1 MTLVFDPSSL
11 TIAEAIVVPLIT
23 LTMLIIGIF
32 SIRHSRSFK
41 KKVREGI
48 LLETTGEIV
57 DLNDHGDTSSPIIEF
72 VAQNGKKYRHV
83 SSISSSPAPKI
94 GSIRTV
100 YYDPSDPTKSYSG
113 SDKFYLVFGLF
124 FFVIGVVI
132 AFSFLSTHIKIG
144 GMMSV

>member
-1 MTLVFDPSSL
+1 MTLVFDTSTL
-11 TIAEAIVVPLIT
+11 TTPELIIVPLVT
-23 LTMLIIGIF
+23 LVVLAIGIF
-32 SIRHSRSFK
+32 SIRYSRSFK
-41 KKVREGI
+41 KKVRDGI
-48 LLETTGEIV
+48 LLEATGEII

-113 SDKFYLVFGLF
+113 GDKFYLVFGLF
-124 FFVIGVVI
+124 FLVIGVVL
-132 AFSFLSTHIKIG
+132 AFSFLSAHIRIE
-144 GMMSV
+144 GMM

>member
-1 MTLVFDPSSL
+1 MTLVLDTSTLTTPELIIVPLVTLVVL
-11 TIAEAIVVPLIT
+11 TIG
-23 LTMLIIGIF
+23 II
-32 SIRHSRSFK
+32 SIRYSRSFK
-41 KKVREGI
+41 KKVRDGI
-48 LLETTGEIV
+48 LLEATGEII

-113 SDKFYLVFGLF
+113 GDKFYLVFGLF

-132 AFSFLSTHIKIG
+132 AFSFLSAHIRIE
-144 GMMSV
+144 GMM

>member
-1 MTLVFDPSSL
+1 MTLVFDTSTL
-11 TIAEAIVVPLIT
+11 TTPELIIVPLVT
-23 LTMLIIGIF
+23 LVVLTIGIF
-32 SIRHSRSFK
+32 SIRYSRSFK
-41 KKVREGI
+41 KKVRDGF
-48 LLETTGEIV
+48 LLEATGEIV

-113 SDKFYLVFGLF
+113 SDRFYLVFGLF
-124 FFVIGVVI
+124 FFVIGVVL
-132 AFSFLSTHIKIG
+132 AFSFLSAHIRIE
-144 GMMSV
+144 GMM

>member
-1 MTLVFDPSSL
+1 MTLVFDTSTL
-11 TIAEAIVVPLIT
+11 TTPELIIVPLVT
-23 LTMLIIGIF
+23 LVVLTIGIF
-32 SIRHSRSFK
+32 SIRYSRSFK
-41 KKVREGI
+41 KKVRDGF
-48 LLETTGEIV
+48 LLEATGEIV

-113 SDKFYLVFGLF
+113 SDRFYLVFGLF
-124 FFVIGVVI
+124 FFVIGVVV
-132 AFSFLSTHIKIG
+132 AFSFLSAHIRIE
-144 GMMSV
+144 GMM

>member
-94 GSIRTV
+94 GSTRTV

-132 AFSFLSTHIKIG
+132 AFSFLSAHIKIE